1 MGATTTPLREA
12 AESLAVA
19 AQQLFL
25 ATRRALAA
33 GHPNAPAL
41 ERLAVS
47 VLGVATKGVLEV
59 AAFVRDECARSER
72 EAADR

>member
-1 MGATTTPLREA
+1 MTTPATPLREA

-33 GHPNAPAL
+33 GHPLSPAL

-47 VLGVATKGVLEV
+47 VLAVATKGVLEA
-59 AAFVRDECARSER
+59 AAFVAEEHARSER